1 VLRPVFIAA
10 AALGFASAQTAQTS
24 RPFSHRLHLALKL
37 ECTRCHAAA
46 AASTR
51 ADDNL
56 LPDKQACL
64 SCHKEVSI
72 PSPPATQVARFNHAL
87 HLKLGNLAPVLA
99 RAIDSKT
106 YLSPPGETRAQLNG
120 TNPCEACHRG
130 LEKSDVAGP
139 TAMPRMA
146 DCLVC
151 HSQIDPPDSC
161 TFCHAQTMKLK
172 PASHTPDFLD
182 SHTRKNAT
190 LDKSTCAVCHGRKF
204 TCLGCH

>member
-1 VLRPVFIAA
+1 MRLDTFIVA
-10 AALGFASAQTAQTS
+10 AALGLASAQTAQTN

-37 ECTRCHAAA
+37 ECVRCHPAAV
-46 AASTR
+46 ASTR
-51 ADDNL
+51 AEDNL
-56 LPDKQACL
+56 LPEKQVCL
-64 SCHKEVSI
+64 SCHKDVSI
-72 PSPPATQVARFNHAL
+72 PPPPATHVARFNHAL

-106 YLSPPGETRAQLNG
+106 YLSPPGETRTQLNG

-130 LEKSDVAGP
+130 LEKSDVVSP

-161 TFCHAQTMKLK
+161 GFCHAQTMKLK

-182 SHTRKNAT
+182 SHTRKNAA
-190 LDKSTCAVCHGRKF
+190 LNKSTCAVCHGRKF